1 MEPSPVKGLRIF
13 TLIWAGQFVSLLGS
27 GLSTFALGV
36 WTYQLTG
43 SATKF
48 ALISMFGALPN
59 IVVLPLAGVL
69 VDRWDRRW
77 VMILSN
83 AGSALVTLALA
94 VLLTSNGLDVRH
106 IYLATMALSV
116 CSAFQLIAF
125 SASVV
130 LLVDT
135 QHLGRAGGMVQFA
148 QATSQIAAPLLAGAL
163 IFSIQIQGIIA
174 LDFLTYLFALLTL
187 FAVRIPRPAATEA
200 DAASSGSLLRRA
212 TFGWTYIRERP
223 GLLALLA
230 YFASVNLIVSITRV
244 LFIPMTLNFASPAAL
259 GTLMSVSSGGLLL
272 GGLVMSVWGG
282 PKRRINGVFGF
293 GALLGL
299 TVLLTG
305 LRPSLLLVGGAS
317 FAMLFIVPIINGCNQ
332 AIWQSKTAPN
342 VQGRVF
348 AMRQLI
354 GWSLNPLAY
363 MAAGPLADNLF
374 EPLAL
379 APQGALGELI
389 KVLVGVGPGRGIAL
403 MYVIAGI
410 LCMLIPAAIYL
421 YPRLRR
427 VESELPDAIAGEA
440 VVSG

>member
-1 MEPSPVKGLRIF
+1 MGHSPDKGLRTF

-59 IVVLPLAGVL
+59 LVVLPLAGVL
-69 VDRWDRRW
+69 VDRLDRRR

-83 AGSALVTLALA
+83 AGSGLVTLALA
-94 VLLTSNGLDVRH
+94 ALLTSGRIELWH
-106 IYLATMALSV
+106 IYLATTALSV
-116 CSAFQLIAF
+116 CSSFQLIAF
-125 SASVV
+125 SASVA

-135 QHLGRAGGMVQFA
+135 QHLGRASGMVQSA
-148 QATSQIAAPLLAGAL
+148 QATSQIVAPLVAGVLVFA
-163 IFSIQIQGIIA
+163 INVGGILVI
-174 LDFLTYLFALLTL
+174 DFLTYVFALLTL
-187 FAVRIPRPAATEA
+187 FAVRIPRPPTDEA
-200 DAASSGSLLRRA
+200 GVESSGSLLRRV

-223 GLLALLA
+223 GLMALLA

-244 LFIPMTLNFASPAAL
+244 LFIPMTLNFASPATL
-259 GTLMSVSSGGLLL
+259 GTLLSVSAGGLLL
-272 GGLVMSVWGG
+272 GSVVMSVWGG
-282 PKRRINGVFGF
+282 PKRRVNGVFGF
-293 GALLGL
+293 GALLGV

-317 FAMLFIVPIINGCNQ
+317 FAMMFLVPFINGCNQ
-332 AIWQSKTAPN
+332 AIWQSKTAPG

-363 MAAGPLADNLF
+363 MVAGPLADKLF
-374 EPLAL
+374 EPLAA
-379 APQGALGELI
+379 APHGALGALMEA
-389 KVLVGVGPGRGIAL
+389 LVGVGAGRGIAL
-403 MYVIAGI
+403 MYVIAGV
-410 LCMLIPAAIYL
+410 LCVIIPAVIYT
-421 YPRLRR
+421 YPRLRQ
-427 VESELPDAIAGEA
+427 VESELPDALAGEA
-440 VVSG
+440 VGSA